1 MKNLFGKKQA
11 PDKKEPDIKEKAMS
25 TMNKLGQSIC
35 DMEEKITFLENKKN
49 AETEKAKQKLKAG
62 DKTGA
67 KQALSKKKKYDEQI
81 KQYDG
86 AIMMMDEQK
95 MLIESMQTLRDVF
108 ETVKI
113 ANETLKDAQKGLNID
128 DINDIKEDLEV
139 NILIIIILI
148 NQDIKANADEDEM
161 EDVISEYSVADN
173 AELDDELDKLANEMM
188 NEELPKTGTSR
199 LYLY

>member
-86 AIMMMDEQK
+86 AMMMMEEQK
-95 MLIESMQTLRDVF
+95 MMLESMETLGKIF
-108 ETVKI
+108 SIIKI
-113 ANETLKDAQKGLNID
+113 ANETLKDAQEGLSID
-128 DINDIKEDLEV
+128 HINDIKDNFQV
-139 NILIIIILI
+139 NILFIIILI
-148 NQDIKANADEDEM
+148 N
-161 EDVISEYSVADN
+161 
-173 AELDDELDKLANEMM
+173 
-188 NEELPKTGTSR
+188 
-199 LYLY
+199 